1 MRSGGNTG
9 ENPRNGRIENSK
21 GKEGQLLRHNMVND
35 GGCGPFWFVFLF
47 FGNNN
52 VVVDLW

>member
-9 ENPRNGRIENSK
+9 ENPRNGRVENSK